1 LQSYEKILPLQTELK
16 LKTMVKAFL
25 SLAAMLFMSINSYPQ
40 LFTCSEI
47 PTDSAWN
54 AMLTPKIGEKYER
67 VLKGGKKKMVKAT
80 IADQAYELK
89 ERKQYKTNDKGEIEY
104 VYIFRT
110 EGNYDVTLLRDIVLN
125 MLYEGSHLSN
135 EEQKNILL
143 NSPKDGL
150 KFVRRES
157 DFVVIGQGSS
167 KCWLDAKIHYD
178 IRFKPNRIRF
188 SVTIDDRY
196 DYYSNASYTGSHYLY
211 RMSEK
216 FPFDELKSYNRPD
229 WDSPFLFGKGF
240 VDAVYWA
247 SIGAPRA
254 YLNSLNERLAKRQE
268 VVEDW

>member
-1 LQSYEKILPLQTELK
+1 MKKFLFLLAVTITASVGSYSQG
-16 LKTMVKAFL
+16 
-25 SLAAMLFMSINSYPQ
+25 
-40 LFTCSEI
+40 FTCPEI

-67 VLKGGKKKMVKAT
+67 VLKGGKKKTVKAT
-80 IADQAYELK
+80 IADQAYALK
-89 ERKQYKTNDKGEIEY
+89 ESKQYKTNDKGEIEY

-125 MLYEGSHLSN
+125 LLYEGGRLSD
-135 EEQKNILL
+135 EEQKNIVL
-143 NSPKDGL
+143 NSPADGL

-157 DFVVIGQGSS
+157 DFAVIGEGSS
-167 KCWLDAKIHYD
+167 KCWLDAKVHFD

-188 SVTIDDRY
+188 SVTIDDWY

-211 RMSEK
+211 RMSTK

-229 WDSPFLFGKGF
+229 WDSPFLFGKSF

-247 SIGAPRA
+247 SVGAPRA
-254 YLNSLNERLAKRQE
+254 YLNSINERLAKRQD
-268 VVEDW
+268 VIEDW